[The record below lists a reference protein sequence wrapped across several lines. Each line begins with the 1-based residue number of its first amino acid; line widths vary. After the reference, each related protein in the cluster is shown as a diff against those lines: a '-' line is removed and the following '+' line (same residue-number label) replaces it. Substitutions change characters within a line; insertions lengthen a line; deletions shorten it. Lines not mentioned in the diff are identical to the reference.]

1 MTGKVLNALG
11 YQVVWIASVLGA
23 ARGLA
28 WAGPLAAAA
37 FACAVLA
44 TSTNPRDDARLL
56 PLAFAFGALADSA
69 WIALGWI
76 DYGAAWPSD
85 SFAPAWILGLWVSLA
100 LTLNHSF
107 AFLRERLALA
117 ALLGAIGGPAAYWTA
132 SRWGA
137 VRFEATDAVV
147 LGGLALAWALL
158 FPALAFA
165 AGRRSHTVAT
175 ATRTVP

>member
-1 MTGKVLNALG
+1 MRGKVLNALG

-28 WAGPLAAAA
+28 WAGPLASAA

-44 TSTNPRDDARLL
+44 TSPDPRADARLL
-56 PLAFAFGALADSA
+56 PIALAIGAFADSA
-69 WIALGWI
+69 WIAMGWI
-76 DYGAAWPSD
+76 SYDAAWPSD
-85 SFAPAWILGLWVSLA
+85 VFAPAWILGLWASLA

-117 ALLGAIGGPAAYWTA
+117 ALLGAVGGPLAYWAA

-137 VRFEATDAVV
+137 VHLLTGDAWVYGS
-147 LGGLALAWALL
+147 LGLAWALL

-165 AGRRSHTVAT
+165 EGRRSRTIAA
-175 ATRTVP
+175 ATRNAL